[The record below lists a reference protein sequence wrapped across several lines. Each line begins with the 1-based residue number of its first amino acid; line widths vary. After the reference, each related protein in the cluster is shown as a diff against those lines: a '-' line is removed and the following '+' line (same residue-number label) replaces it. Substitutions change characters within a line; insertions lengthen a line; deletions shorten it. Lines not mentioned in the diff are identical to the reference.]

1 MTDIRRYAWQRK
13 LPAGRVRLVALALA
27 PALILGVAIA
37 SSGGGALAA
46 TTAPAAKA
54 AKPVPA
60 HADLAFHAVD
70 PMGNK
75 INLNQTPA
83 EAANS
88 LNCTLVVP
96 DNALSASGLATPWLL
111 GDGCSEA
118 NPNESAFVEATILA
132 PNGGIT
138 VYNPLVI
145 TRGTTPAA
153 KPKVPVIAPGSQVII
168 DTGFNGNNL
177 VLEGQG
183 ALQGNCIDA
192 FGGSIIAQTAACDAA
207 AFYNDANAQIA
218 AGTLKIPA
226 LGIGRDGQPCP
237 TTRDFS
243 LIDQDQSDNVLS
255 VYLVTASGQI
265 AQASPN
271 NIDVLNGATILTN
284 GSDDG
289 LVGHFVDPALGCQ
302 KPSAPNTTA
311 PGGADDSQALNELTA
326 RQDQKAPIALLPVN
340 DPQLLLNGK
349 FSVGKTNTYRALTDQ
364 PLLPTTTNAD
374 QNAETYCQQMVN
386 VAPTRLQLDVGFEAG
401 IQSPVPTLGNNLATF
416 MGARLSASFGNLN
429 CTNFGLTNPVMLSL
443 NGAGVAIAVT
453 YNTTRQTAHSPVPG
467 GGPTPSPTPSSSAT
481 PSPTPSATQPS
492 PTPSATE
499 PSPTPSPS
507 PTLSWPGY

>member
-96 DNALSASGLATPWLL
+96 DNALSAAGLATPWLL

-177 VLEGQG
+177 VLQG
-183 ALQGNCIDA
+183 PEAYESKCVDA
-192 FGGSIIAQTAACDAA
+192 FGNSVIAQTAACNAV
-207 AFYNDANAQIA
+207 AFYHDANAQVA
-218 AGTLKIPA
+218 AGTLKITG
-226 LGIGRDGQPCP
+226 LGTGSDGKTCQ
-237 TTRDFS
+237 TTENFA
-243 LIDQDQSDNVLS
+243 LIDQDQSDNVDS
-255 VYLVTASGQI
+255 RYLMNGNGQTAQDTPGNKNAVGGGS
-265 AQASPN
+265 
-271 NIDVLNGATILTN
+271 LLTN

-289 LVGHFVDPALGCQ
+289 LLDFFVDPSLGCT
-302 KPSAPNTTA
+302 PFAGTDATSADGTQ
-311 PGGADDSQALNELTA
+311 GSQALNALSA
-326 RQDQKAPIALLPVN
+326 RFLQQGAIALLPVN
-340 DPQLLLNGK
+340 DPQLLVNGG
-349 FSVGKTNTYRALTDQ
+349 FSIGKTNAYRALTDE
-364 PLLPTTTNAD
+364 PMLPSSTNLNQDA
-374 QNAETYCQQMVN
+374 ALYCQNMVN
-386 VAPTRLQLDVGFEAG
+386 IAPAVLQLDMAKELNFTT
-401 IQSPVPTLGNNLATF
+401 PVPATGNNLATF
-416 MGARLSASFGNLN
+416 MGARLSASFMNLN
-429 CTNFGLTNPVMLSL
+429 CKNFGLKDPVTVTVDG
-443 NGAGVAIAVT
+443 NGVATEVT
-453 YNTTRQTAHSPVPG
+453 YNLRQQKAHIPSGGTGAAGNGSSTPPG
-467 GGPTPSPTPSSSAT
+467 IPTGRKGHRYNST
-481 PSPTPSATQPS
+481 
-492 PTPSATE
+492 
-499 PSPTPSPS
+499 
-507 PTLSWPGY
+507 GM